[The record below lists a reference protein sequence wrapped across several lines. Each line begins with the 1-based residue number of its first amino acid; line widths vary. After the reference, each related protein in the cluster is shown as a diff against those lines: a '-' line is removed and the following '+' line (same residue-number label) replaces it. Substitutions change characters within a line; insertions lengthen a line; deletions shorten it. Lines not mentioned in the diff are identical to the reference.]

1 MALFFYQFT
10 PLYGHNPRS
19 ADSDAAV
26 EHFFNFKDFCST
38 LGAARGGFRCG
49 SRQNSAGKSVFCLLW
64 RMRALDLTEEGAF
77 RLQISGCS
85 ERGTAINKKARQ
97 TSDSLKIIF

>member
-1 MALFFYQFT
+1 MQ
-10 PLYGHNPRS
+10 
-19 ADSDAAV
+19 
-26 EHFFNFKDFCST
+26 
-38 LGAARGGFRCG
+38 
-49 SRQNSAGKSVFCLLW
+49 
-64 RMRALDLTEEGAF
+64 ALDLTEEGAF

>member
-1 MALFFYQFT
+1 M
-10 PLYGHNPRS
+10 
-19 ADSDAAV
+19 
-26 EHFFNFKDFCST
+26 ST
-38 LGAARGGFRCG
+38 FGVAGAGFG
-49 SRQNSAGKSVFCLLW
+49 LVSRQNSAGNPVFCLLW
-64 RMRALDLTEEGAF
+64 WLRALDLTEEGAF

>member
-1 MALFFYQFT
+1 MYTFGVAGVGSGL
-10 PLYGHNPRS
+10 
-19 ADSDAAV
+19 V
-26 EHFFNFKDFCST
+26 
-38 LGAARGGFRCG
+38 
-49 SRQNSAGKSVFCLLW
+49 SRQNSVEKPIFYLLW
-64 RMRALDLTEEGAF
+64 GPQALDLTEEGAF

>member
-1 MALFFYQFT
+1 MGAGVDKIRWKSLFFVYFE
-10 PLYGHNPRS
+10 S
-19 ADSDAAV
+19 
-26 EHFFNFKDFCST
+26 
-38 LGAARGGFRCG
+38 CG
-49 SRQNSAGKSVFCLLW
+49 
-64 RMRALDLTEEGAF
+64 ALDLTEEGAF

>member
-1 MALFFYQFT
+1 ME
-10 PLYGHNPRS
+10 PRE
-19 ADSDAAV
+19 ADFESAV
-26 EHFFNFKDFCST
+26 EHFFNFRDFCST
-38 LGAARGGFRCG
+38 LGAARGGCG
-49 SRQNSAGKSVFCLLW
+49 VGGRIFFQFWEILFYFW
-64 RMRALDLTEEGAF
+64 RLRALDLPEEGAF

>member
-1 MALFFYQFT
+1 MSTF
-10 PLYGHNPRS
+10 GV
-19 ADSDAAV
+19 AV
-26 EHFFNFKDFCST
+26 
-38 LGAARGGFRCG
+38 GGFDLV
-49 SRQNSAGKSVFCLLW
+49 SRQNSVEKSVFCLLW
-64 RMRALDLTEEGAF
+64 RLRSADLGAGVEKPVFCLLWWARALDLTEEGAF